1 MSIKITDLVSFNQNI
16 HKISYSKHPVVD
28 ERIILK
34 WIFKVIAW
42 GDMDWVYVTRDM
54 WLGGNESEGF
64 LVYV

>member
-1 MSIKITDLVSFNQNI
+1 VSIKITDLVSFNQNI
-16 HKISYSKHPVVD
+16 HKISYSKHLVVD

-42 GDMDWVYVTRDM
+42 GDIDWVDVTRDM
-54 WLGGNESEGF
+54 WLGGNEGEGF